1 MSVQFFKV
9 YREDAGKKWLMPI
22 NPTYEKIEFIEGMN
36 ICGVVIF
43 SGRAE

>member
-1 MSVQFFKV
+1 
-9 YREDAGKKWLMPI
+9 MPI